1 MRFREATAADAAE
14 ILRLYKSLLTQ
25 EGVTWNEEYPDET
38 CIRDDLAEHGLFVLE
53 EDGRIAAAV
62 SAVRDEEMEGNAVW
76 DAALQPAVMIER
88 VGVDRA
94 FQGRGLARKAI
105 AMVLEEMKAR
115 GYRGARYLVGPN
127 NLRARAAYRPLHF
140 RLAGETDAYG
150 EHWLCYEKAL

>member
-62 SAVRDEEMEGNAVW
+62 SAVRDEDMEGNAVW

-88 VGVDRA
+88 VGVDGRFRA
-94 FQGRGLARKAI
+94 GAWPARPSPGSW
-105 AMVLEEMKAR
+105 R
-115 GYRGARYLVGPN
+115 R
-127 NLRARAAYRPLHF
+127 
-140 RLAGETDAYG
+140 
-150 EHWLCYEKAL
+150 

>member
-1 MRFREATAADAAE
+1 
-14 ILRLYKSLLTQ
+14 
-25 EGVTWNEEYPDET
+25 
-38 CIRDDLAEHGLFVLE
+38 
-53 EDGRIAAAV
+53 
-62 SAVRDEEMEGNAVW
+62 MEGNAVW

-127 NLRARAAYRPLHF
+127 SPLHF